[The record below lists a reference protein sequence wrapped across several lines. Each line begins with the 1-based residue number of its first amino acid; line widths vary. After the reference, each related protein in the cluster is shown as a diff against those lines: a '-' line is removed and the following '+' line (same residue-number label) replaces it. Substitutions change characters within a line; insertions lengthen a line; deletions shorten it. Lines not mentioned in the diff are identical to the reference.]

1 MSIRSFILG
10 AATLASVALP
20 GVASAQSYG
29 YYGGGNGYYGA
40 PSRGDGYYRDGYDDR
55 RYDARERRDERRRW
69 KEIERQRR
77 WEWQHHHQYRD
88 GYDHDGYRY

>member
-29 YYGGGNGYYGA
+29 YYGGGNGYYA
-40 PSRGDGYYRDGYDDR
+40 SDRDQGYYRDRGDDR
-55 RYDARERRDERRRW
+55 RYDARARRDEHRRW

-77 WEWQHHHQYRD
+77 REWQHRHHGREQY
-88 GYDHDGYRY
+88 YNDGYRY

>member
-1 MSIRSFILG
+1 MSIKSIILG

-29 YYGGGNGYYGA
+29 YYGGGNGYYASG
-40 PSRGDGYYRDGYDDR
+40 RDQGYHQGNDR
-55 RYDARERRDERRRW
+55 RYDARDRREEHRRR

-77 WEWQHHHQYRD
+77 WEWQHRHHGRN
-88 GYDHDGYRY
+88 DHYNDGYRY